1 MTVTGHVLALHPII
15 SEPNLKKE
23 SVHLESPRAQT
34 EAVLGSH
41 QMMSNGTIELPD
53 QLAIG
58 YASASVGDKTNE
70 DCFGVVTPHEIPDA
84 VQRGTAIA
92 VADGG
97 SAGGTGRIAAELTV
111 RTLLQDFYA
120 TPSAW
125 SVERAIDTV
134 LCSVNDWL
142 YVQNGRDPDL
152 DGVVSTVSMLLFRD
166 GIFHLAHVGD
176 TRVYRW
182 QAGTFDRL
190 TLDHT
195 WPRRDMRHVLRRA
208 VGLDNHLV
216 IDFLSGNARAGD
228 VFLVASDGVW
238 EVLGNDVLGHVLGGS
253 DSVEE
258 MATSLV
264 AQSVRSQRRYM
275 GHNDATALVVRVLGA
290 R

>member
-1 MTVTGHVLALHPII
+1 M
-15 SEPNLKKE
+15 
-23 SVHLESPRAQT
+23 QT
-34 EAVLGSH
+34 EVLSGNW
-41 QMMSNGTIELPD
+41 QMLNGTVELPG

-58 YASASVGDKTNE
+58 YASASVGDKANE
-70 DCFGVVTPHEIPDA
+70 DCFGVITPHEIPDA

-120 TPSAW
+120 TPSEW

-152 DGVVSTVSMLLFRD
+152 DGVVSTLSMLLFA
-166 GIFHLAHVGD
+166 GGNFHLAHVGD

-182 QAGTFDRL
+182 QAGVLDRL

-216 IDFLSGNARAGD
+216 IDFLSGDARAGD

-238 EVLGNDVLGHVLGGS
+238 EVLGNAALEEVMGGS
-253 DSVEE
+253 DSVEA
-258 MATSLV
+258 MATTLV
-264 AQSVRSQRRYM
+264 AQSAQSQRRYM
-275 GHNDATALVVRVLGA
+275 GHNDATAMVIRVLAGTS
-290 R
+290 